1 MVNFTVEQIRAMMDR
16 KDFIRNI
23 SVIAHVDHGKSTLT
37 DSLIGKAG
45 IIAEAR
51 QGEAR
56 FMDTRDDEQ
65 ARSITIKATS
75 VSLYY
80 EREEKLDPSAIT
92 DDDQKTHSVPYLIN
106 LIDSPGHVDFSSEV
120 TAALRV
126 TDGALVVVDCI
137 EGVCVQTETVL
148 RQAISER
155 IRPILFLNKL
165 DRIFLE
171 LSPTLE
177 ECYKNFRNSVESV
190 NVICQTYRD
199 EKLGPC
205 EVYPQEGTVGFGSG
219 LHAWGFTLGVFADM
233 YCSKF
238 GLKPEKMMTKL
249 WDNNFYDPK
258 SKKWVKKNADQTL
271 MRGFSQFVLNPIKI
285 VFDTIMSEQKAI
297 YQPIIDALKLKFTR
311 KDMDKASNR
320 NKDFLKLVMRTWL
333 PAGNTLF
340 DMIADHL
347 PSPVIAQAYRVEN
360 LYTGPLDS
368 PEAEAVRT
376 CDASGPMSMYVSKL
390 VPTSEKGRFICF
402 GRVFSGTVKTGQEI
416 RIMGPNYEYGNKK
429 RDLFIKK
436 IQRTLLMMGRYVEQI
451 ADCPA
456 GNVCGLV
463 GIDQYLL
470 KSGTVSDS
478 EEFYPFHT
486 MKFSVAAVVQIAVE
500 PKNAADLP
508 KLVEGLKRLSKSDPL
523 VKCSMSKSGQHIIA
537 GAGELHLE
545 ICLKDLREDY
555 LKGADIRVSEPI
567 VSFAETVTG
576 ETGDGDG
583 FPKICVAKSPN
594 KHNRIFMCAE
604 PLSEAFVKAFDD
616 GEIKLPNSSEMKAF
630 GRQLSIAYDWDVN
643 SARKIWTF
651 GCPPDA
657 EANCVVDTTRGVQF
671 LSEIKDHVVGAFMQ
685 TTTGGV
691 LCDEV
696 LRGCRF
702 NITDV
707 KLHADAIHRG
717 AGQIMPCAR
726 KVFFACM
733 IASAPRLMEPMY
745 LVDIT
750 VPKAAH
756 SGVFNTLSQK
766 RGEIEKIEDR
776 IGTPLSQIQAYL
788 PVIESFGF
796 TELLR
801 KNTGGQAFPQMK
813 FSHWKVVSGDP
824 FREASNGYVQLM
836 DIRKRKGMKESLPVF
851 ADYYDRI

>member
-1 MVNFTVEQIRAMMDR
+1 MVNFTVDQIRSMMDR
-16 KDFIRNI
+16 KDNIRNI

-45 IIAEAR
+45 IIADAR

-80 EREEKLDPSAIT
+80 ERVEEAGT
-92 DDDQKTHSVPYLIN
+92 DEKEEVKKPYLIN

-171 LSPTLE
+171 LSPTLD
-177 ECYKNFRNSVESV
+177 ECYKNFRNSIESV

-199 EKLGPC
+199 EVLGSVECLPN
-205 EVYPQEGTVGFGSG
+205 EGKVGFGSG
-219 LHAWGFTLGVFADM
+219 LHAWGFTLRDFAKM
-233 YCSKF
+233 YASKF
-238 GLKPEKMMTKL
+238 GLSEDKL
-249 WDNNFYDPK
+249 MKKFWGENYWDQ
-258 SKKWVKKNADQTL
+258 SERKWVKKNTSGK
-271 MRGFSQFVLNPIKI
+271 MERGFEQFILKPIKLL
-285 VFDTIMSEQKAI
+285 FDTIMSEQKEVYEPVIA
-297 YQPIIDALKLKFTR
+297 ALNLKFTK
-311 KDMDKASNR
+311 KDLEKAATR
-320 NKDFLKLVMRTWL
+320 QKDYLKLVMRTWI
-333 PAGNTLF
+333 PAGNALL
-340 DMIADHL
+340 DMIAEHL
-347 PSPVIAQAYRVEN
+347 PSPAVAQKYRCEN

-368 PEAEAVRT
+368 EEAAAVKS

-390 VPTSEKGRFICF
+390 VPTAEKGRFIAF
-402 GRVFSGTVKTGQEI
+402 GRVFSGTIKTGQEI
-416 RIMGPNYEYGNKK
+416 RILGPDFVMGKK
-429 RDLFIKK
+429 KDLYVKK
-436 IQRTLLMMGRYVEQI
+436 VQRTLLMMGRYVEQI

-463 GIDQYLL
+463 GIDQFLL
-470 KSGTVSDS
+470 KSGTLTTS
-478 EEFYPFHT
+478 ETFYPFQT
-486 MKFSVAAVVQIAVE
+486 MKFSVAAVVNVAVE

-508 KLVEGLKRLSKSDPL
+508 KLVEGLKRLAKSDPL
-523 VKCSMSKSGQHIIA
+523 VRCSTNKTGQHIIA

-555 LKGADIRVSEPI
+555 MKGAPVRVSEPI
-567 VSFAETVTG
+567 VSFG
-576 ETGDGDG
+576 ETIDARTGYDEKH
-583 FPKICVAKSPN
+583 PKIAVSKSPN
-594 KHNRIFMCAE
+594 KHNRLYMYAE
-604 PLSEAFVKAFDD
+604 PLTEEFVKAVDED
-616 GEIKLPNSSEMKAF
+616 EITLPNQAEMKKF
-630 GRQLSIAYDWDVN
+630 GRTLADEYGWDIGL
-643 SARKIWTF
+643 ARKIWTF

-657 EANCVVDTTRGVQF
+657 KANVVVDATKGVQF

-685 TTTGGV
+685 VTTGGV

-696 LRGCRF
+696 MRGIKFC
-702 NITDV
+702 ITDV
-707 KLHADAIHRG
+707 KLHADTIHRG
-717 AGQIMPCAR
+717 AGQIMPCAKR
-726 KVFFACM
+726 VFSACQL
-733 IASAPRLMEPMY
+733 SSSPKLLEPMF
-745 LVDIT
+745 LLDIT
-750 VPKAAH
+750 VPQSAQ
-756 SGVFNTLSQK
+756 SGVFSTLNQN

-776 IGTPLSQIQAYL
+776 VGTPLSQIQAYL
-788 PVIESFGF
+788 PVLESFGF

-813 FSHWKVVSGDP
+813 FSHWKKVSGDP
-824 FREASNGYVQLM
+824 FNEGSAAHKILMETRE
-836 DIRKRKGMKESLPVF
+836 RKGLKTSLPQF
-851 ADYYDRI
+851 GDYYDKV